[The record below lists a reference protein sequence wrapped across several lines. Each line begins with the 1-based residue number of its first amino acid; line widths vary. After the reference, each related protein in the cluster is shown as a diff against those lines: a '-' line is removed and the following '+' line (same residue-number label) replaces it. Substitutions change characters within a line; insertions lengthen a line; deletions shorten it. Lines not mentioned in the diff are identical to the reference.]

1 MRVSYE
7 PLTIEMSNNSDKP
20 TLYQSARDTTRI
32 YIKKL
37 GEILSRHGGLEDLI
51 ASPAEKSVQ
60 KGHSPHLKILV
71 FLKPLPWMLGF
82 LFLFSFYW
90 DFNNMGITFFNYPLQ
105 FEGLLRIISVSG
117 LIGFLTNWAA
127 ITMLFRPTHKRP
139 LLGQGLI
146 PAHKD
151 RIAYRLSFAVSEDLI
166 NPTIIK
172 EKLHKSDAIRK
183 YRERVTNHVTD
194 VINREEFR
202 DDIKR
207 WISDYTTEV
216 IADPNLRRNM
226 AQSIVQELDSALENR
241 LFEKTALKAY
251 SLISGRHMQGIVE
264 DAIKQLPHSV
274 EKRMD
279 RVDAFLDSA
288 PEKLNGQIENIETIV
303 TQLLYQMINQL
314 DVQKLVEQNLESYD
328 EMKLEKMIRGAT
340 NEQLKTIQYLG
351 AVLGTIG
358 GLVIWEPLLSLGI
371 IALIFGTIY
380 LLDMWIGE

>member
-1 MRVSYE
+1 M
-7 PLTIEMSNNSDKP
+7 NKQSDKP
-20 TLYQSARDTTRI
+20 TLYQSARDTTGI
-32 YIKKL
+32 YVKKL
-37 GEILSRHGGLEDLI
+37 GDILSRHGRLKDLI
-51 ASPAEKSVQ
+51 ESPTDKAVQ
-60 KGHSPHLKILV
+60 KGHSPHLRILV
-71 FLKPLPWMLGF
+71 FLKPFPWILGI
-82 LFLFSFYW
+82 LFIFSFYW
-90 DFNNMGITFFNYPLQ
+90 DFNNMSTTLFNYPLQ
-105 FEGLLRIISVSG
+105 FEGLLRIICVSG

-127 ITMLFRPTHKRP
+127 ITMLFRPTLKRP

-172 EKLHKSDAIRK
+172 EKLQKSDAIRK
-183 YRERVTNHVTD
+183 YRERVTDHVTE

-202 DDIKR
+202 TDIKQ

-216 IADPNLRRNM
+216 IADPNFRRTI

-251 SLISGRHMQGIVE
+251 SLVSGRHMQGIVE
-264 DAIKQLPHSV
+264 DAIKQLPNSV

-288 PEKLNGQIENIETIV
+288 PEKLSGQIENIEAIV

-314 DVQKLVEQNLESYD
+314 DVQKLVEQNLQSYD
-328 EMKLEKMIRGAT
+328 ENKLEKMIRGAT

-358 GLVIWEPLLSLGI
+358 GLVIWEPLLSLGM
-371 IALIFGTIY
+371 IALGFSTIY
-380 LLDMWIGE
+380 ILDMWMGD

>member
-1 MRVSYE
+1 M
-7 PLTIEMSNNSDKP
+7 NKQSDKP
-20 TLYQSARDTTRI
+20 TLYQSARDTTGI
-32 YIKKL
+32 YLKKL
-37 GEILSRHGGLEDLI
+37 GDILSRHGGFDELI
-51 ASPAEKSVQ
+51 TSPSGKTVQ
-60 KGHSPHLKILV
+60 KGKSPRLKILV
-71 FLKPLPWMLGF
+71 FLKPLPWILGF

-90 DFNNMGITFFNYPLQ
+90 DFNNMGTTILNYPLR
-105 FEGLLRIISVSG
+105 FEGLLRIVCVSG

-127 ITMLFRPTHKRP
+127 ITMLFRPMHKRP

-146 PAHKD
+146 PAHKE

-166 NPTIIK
+166 NPDIIK
-172 EKLHKSDAIRK
+172 EKLQKSDTIRK

-202 DDIKR
+202 KDIKA

-226 AQSIVQELDSALENR
+226 AQSIVEELDSALENR

-264 DAIKQLPHSV
+264 DAIKQLPNSV

-288 PEKLNGQIENIETIV
+288 PEKLSGQIENIEAVV

-314 DVQKLVEQNLESYD
+314 DVQNLVEQNLKSYD
-328 EMKLEKMIRGAT
+328 ETKLEKMIRGAT

-371 IALIFGTIY
+371 IVIIFGTIY
-380 LLDMWIGE
+380 ALDMWMGD